1 MEEEFKQDLGA
12 LETEIQ
18 SLRTQLA
25 NIDSQRA
32 SLAARIQQVTG
43 AAAYLRGKLNIEEP
57 VEEEKV
63 EEKPDETTEE
73 DSEG

>member
-1 MEEEFKQDLGA
+1 MEEEFKQDLGS

-25 NIDSQRA
+25 NIDSQRV

-43 AAAYLRGKLNIEEP
+43 AAAYLRGILKIEEP